1 VNHRTYYP
9 YSLDSQEE
17 KEERKKRPKNS
28 AERSEKV
35 KLLLVAKVQIHSSK
49 MHLQQEL
56 MTSISINY
64 NSNTIYLKLA

>member
-1 VNHRTYYP
+1 V
-9 YSLDSQEE
+9 Q
-17 KEERKKRPKNS
+17 KE
-28 AERSEKV
+28 ASEKV

-56 MTSISINY
+56 MTSISNY